1 MHGLNGLTDGCFSLI
16 GFHRGTA
23 VSGNHEYL
31 RVFNSACCAAN
42 SSRPTRAFL
51 RRRTVPSY
59 LASSSAFDPRRRERS
74 PLIPQKS
81 ISRFHD
87 GPQPSGALNMIRL
100 ETGNGGMVEPLAR
113 RAETKIRRGDKQK
126 KIREEKTGDE

>member
-1 MHGLNGLTDGCFSLI
+1 MHGLNGLADGCFSLI

-59 LASSSAFDPRRRERS
+59 FGEFQCIRPPSSRAVTPEDR
-74 PLIPQKS
+74 KS
-81 ISRFHD
+81 VVSGKSVSVRVDVGGSR
-87 GPQPSGALNMIRL
+87 I
-100 ETGNGGMVEPLAR
+100 
-113 RAETKIRRGDKQK
+113 IK
-126 KIREEKTGDE
+126 KKT

>member
-87 GPQPSGALNMIRL
+87 GPQPSGALRSEEHTSELQSLIRISYAVFCL
-100 ETGNGGMVEPLAR
+100 
-113 RAETKIRRGDKQK
+113 KKKQNK
-126 KIREEKTGDE
+126 KTH